1 MSRLFIICLIIV
13 CVFLSACSEIDMLD
27 NGPNGTPPTSTPAP
41 WEPKE
46 GDENLLRGEVF
57 LDETEIIIL
66 DVEPAQIVLRFSG
79 ELPTP
84 CHNLRAVVSQ
94 PDSSNRINVEV
105 YSLSK
110 PEEICIQVIEPF
122 DIEIPLGTF
131 ASGEYQVVV
140 NGQRIGEVIP

>member
-1 MSRLFIICLIIV
+1 MSRHLIICLIIG
-13 CVFLSACSEIDMLD
+13 CVFLSACSEADLPDI
-27 NGPNGTPPTSTPAP
+27 GPDGTPPTSTPAP

-66 DVEPAQIVLRFSG
+66 EREPAEIILTISG

-94 PDSSNRINVEV
+94 PDSTNIMSVEV

-110 PEEICIQVIEPF
+110 PEEICIQVLEPF
-122 DIEIPLGTF
+122 DIEIPLGIFT
-131 ASGEYQVVV
+131 SGEYQVVV
-140 NGQRIGEVIP
+140 NGQRTGEIIP